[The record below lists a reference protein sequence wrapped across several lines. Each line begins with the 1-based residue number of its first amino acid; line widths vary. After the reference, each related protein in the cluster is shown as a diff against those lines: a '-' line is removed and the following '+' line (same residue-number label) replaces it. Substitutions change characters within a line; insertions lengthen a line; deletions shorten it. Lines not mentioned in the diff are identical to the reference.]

1 MNYQIKEIK
10 PMLENTKEELYR
22 YLADVATVVKDEEI
36 KNPEKLF
43 ERLSKESYGNTASS
57 VLAFVPIVLDI
68 KDNDFSFLRNISFL
82 QLFGFFKDGKYHTNL
97 REILNDGKYSL
108 DEAIK
113 LIDFTHYKAFTA
125 VVEEFTYNQIRT
137 HTQVQFLQQS
147 NRRAYSKY
155 GYFCPPEFKKYLENE
170 LINYIP
176 NDSEAEEHWNKRV
189 LMSTPDELFKFMQV
203 NLGIKRREVFSRG
216 ADMLEIRKFSIGVN
230 TLNPNSWGHLR
241 DERKTSHT
249 QLECRNFITELSECI
264 DK

>member
-1 MNYQIKEIK
+1 MNYKIKEIK

-43 ERLSKESYGNTASS
+43 ERLSKESYGDKSSS

-68 KDNDFSFLRNISFL
+68 KNNDFSFLRNVSFL

-147 NRRAYSKY
+147 NRRSRSKY
-155 GYFCPPEFKKYLENE
+155 GYFKPTELNIYTDEEWDLKVRSSSPKDLEYEMKN
-170 LINYIP
+170 
-176 NDSEAEEHWNKRV
+176 
-189 LMSTPDELFKFMQV
+189 
-203 NLGIKRREVFSRG
+203 RRGVIRQEVFSRG

-230 TLNPNSWGHLR
+230 TFNPNSWEHLR

-249 QLECRNFITELSECI
+249 QLECRNFIAELSEYI